1 MVLTRLQ
8 SCLRWRTGLA
18 VLAGLALAAAFPQPG
33 IGGLAWLAPGLLMAA
48 VLGET
53 PAQRFRLGYLA
64 GVAHFLVSLGWLLFI
79 PFPAG
84 AVAGWIALSLYL
96 ALFPAAWTWLC
107 GWLPGQPS
115 DRSPVGASL
124 ASTTA
129 TARGL
134 WCLQGAA
141 GWVALEYLRGWL
153 LSGFPWNTLGV
164 SQYGLL
170 PLVQWA
176 SVAGVLGI
184 SFVVAWTSLALLCAA
199 TRVWFN
205 LRTPSALAGSAPG
218 FYPAVIPTVRR
229 LTLAGLADL
238 LLPGLVL
245 GGLLVWGVLRLA
257 APSPADRTL
266 TLALIQPSIPQ
277 RLIFDPRETTNR
289 FNALMKLSRAAVASK
304 PDVLVWPEASLP
316 GLTEERFQAITNL
329 VASAKVW
336 MIMGADDFER
346 RPDTT
351 DESWFYYNI
360 ALLLSPEGHYAG
372 NYRKRKLVI
381 FGEYVPFGEFLP
393 FMNYLTPIDGS
404 MTPGKTP
411 GFFRLA
417 SPRAT
422 LALLICFE
430 DTFASFVRR
439 SLDDTTDVLLNLTN
453 NGWFGESSAQWQ
465 HTATASFRA
474 VETGLPLVR
483 CTNNGITCWIDPFGR
498 WHDAGFG
505 HPQDVYRAGFKLL
518 RVPLPAQTG
527 GQATFYR
534 RHGDWLAWLCVAGS
548 LIGLGRRWRARK
560 STPAA

>member
-1 MVLTRLQ
+1 MH
-8 SCLRWRTGLA
+8 WRRGLA

-33 IGGLAWLAPGLLMAA
+33 ISGLAWLAPGLLMAA

-53 PAQRFRLGYLA
+53 PARRFRLGYLA
-64 GVAHFLVSLGWLLFI
+64 GVAHFLASLGWLLFI
-79 PFPAG
+79 PFPVG

-96 ALFPAAWTWLC
+96 ALFPATWTWLC
-107 GWLPGQPS
+107 GSLPGQPS
-115 DRSPVGASL
+115 ADSPVGASL
-124 ASTTA
+124 ASTTV
-129 TARGL
+129 TARSL

-170 PLVQWA
+170 PLVQLA
-176 SVAGVLGI
+176 SVTGVLGI
-184 SFVVAWTSLALLCAA
+184 SFLVAWASLALLCAA

-205 LRTPSALAGSAPG
+205 LRAPSALAGHTPG

-229 LTLAGLADL
+229 LTLAGLSDL
-238 LLPGLVL
+238 LLPGVAL
-245 GGLLVWGVLRLA
+245 GVVLVWGILRLVT
-257 APSPADRTL
+257 PSPSDRTL

-289 FNALMKLSRAAVASK
+289 FNALMKLSRAAVAAK

-336 MIMGADDFER
+336 MILGADDFER

-372 NYRKRKLVI
+372 SYRKRKLVI
-381 FGEYVPFGEFLP
+381 FGEYVPFGELLP

-430 DTFASFVRR
+430 DTFANFVRR
-439 SLDDTTDVLLNLTN
+439 SLDDTTDILLNLTN

-498 WHDAGFG
+498 WHNVGFE
-505 HPQDVYRAGFKLL
+505 HPKDVYRAGVKLL

-527 GQATFYR
+527 GQVTFYR
-534 RHGDWLAWLCVAGS
+534 RHGDWLPGLCLAGS
-548 LIGLGRRWRARK
+548 LLGLGRRWRARK
-560 STPAA
+560 ATPAA